1 MLRSVCLSFFLD
13 LFGFISLSGLF
24 LRFECLLLSISAS
37 FCLNGGFCFS
47 LLIYWVVDLFSFF
60 FFFFFV
66 NWCDVSV
73 KTVPFWTIF
82 FCLKDFVLAHE
93 MRSFCFSLLIAWV
106 GTWYDVIWMLTVFLL
121 TNIFC
126 VVFFII
132 HFKILKNLFDEAFC
146 FCAWYRRYS
155 VLLLF
160 NNWNRGCEGVF
171 LDFEL
176 LWDLA

>member
-1 MLRSVCLSFFLD
+1 MLRSVCLSFFWIYLA
-13 LFGFISLSGLF
+13 LF
-24 LRFECLLLSISAS
+24 LFL
-37 FCLNGGFCFS
+37 GGFWGLNACYCRSVHHFAWMVVFVLVCWS
-47 LLIYWVVDLFSFF
+47 IELLIYFLSSSSFSLWIGVMWVSRRWLFERFF
-60 FFFFFV
+60 
-66 NWCDVSV
+66 W
-73 KTVPFWTIF
+73 
-82 FCLKDFVLAHE
+82 LKGSVLAHE

-106 GTWYDVIWMLTVFLL
+106 GTWYDVIWMLTGFLL